1 MQSKKKRNTILVGVM
16 VFIDIFIKI
25 VIDNWFMEEKFL
37 IYDNIGFLPFLNT
50 EQLSIFNNELGW
62 NLDLKYLCI
71 INIIGIVVLIF
82 GRNVLKKEKEWSSGL
97 DIGTIMVLAGA
108 FCSLIDKIFWK
119 WLKKNSAMI
128 SGIPFGMIW
137 ANRHNIYCIQNRDNE
152 RGVVMRY

>member
-1 MQSKKKRNTILVGVM
+1 M

-37 IYDNIGFLPFLNT
+37 IDDNIGFLPFLNT

-82 GRNVLKKEKEWSSGL
+82 GRKVLKKEKEWSSGL
-97 DIGTIMVLAGA
+97 DIGTIMVLAGV
-108 FCSLIDKIFWK
+108 FCSLNDKIFWK
-119 WLKKNSAMI
+119 GSLDYILFFFQIVDLKDIYMFAGLGVCI
-128 SGIPFGMIW
+128 IDLCRQGIGKSIFKRKIPG
-137 ANRHNIYCIQNRDNE
+137 
-152 RGVVMRY
+152 